1 MYSRATLE
9 DGDLDSFAEDS
20 CMDSNEESESESEK
34 LEEEE
39 ECDPDVELH
48 DRHIEYLFKLAK
60 KHWDFHPFVVDILR
74 KFNRQDPIPEG
85 P

>member
-1 MYSRATLE
+1 
-9 DGDLDSFAEDS
+9 
-20 CMDSNEESESESEK
+20 MDSNEESESESEK

-74 KFNRQDPIPEG
+74 KVRNHIALDTFNSLNALQFNRQDPIPEG